1 MPRRPTAFFFLA
13 LVVLISMGGGLWVAL
28 PHIAERLIESRLRE
42 QGIAPVTVTVS
53 RVDLSGAHLERLSVD
68 GNALVV
74 EGAEVFWRAAA
85 LVPEA
90 LVVDRLRVNGRWTAE
105 EGLSLGPLDA
115 FLAGDPPQAGEAKG
129 LELPVPRVE
138 VRDAQAKIALP
149 DGFLTV
155 TMKGTATRA
164 APGPALDLMADLEAP
179 GLSGRL
185 TFRGTAAGDGATPV
199 AGKGR
204 IALTATGF
212 AAPGIAGGVS
222 GALSAEMGIGAG
234 TITLATARPV
244 VLTLKDLSPPL
255 AEVVGAWPRRRISP
269 SA

>member
-138 VRDAQAKIALP
+138 VRDAQAKIAPARWFP
-149 DGFLTV
+149 DRYYERNRHARRSWSRIGLDGRPRSAGIV
-155 TMKGTATRA
+155 G
-164 APGPALDLMADLEAP
+164 APDVQRHS
-179 GLSGRL
+179 SGR
-185 TFRGTAAGDGATPV
+185 RGD
-199 AGKGR
+199 
-204 IALTATGF
+204 
-212 AAPGIAGGVS
+212 
-222 GALSAEMGIGAG
+222 
-234 TITLATARPV
+234 ARC
-244 VLTLKDLSPPL
+244 
-255 AEVVGAWPRRRISP
+255 G
-269 SA
+269 